1 MKSPG
6 SGKSVVSAIKN
17 LIQSEYKFLGGE
29 KVQDL
34 FIDDLMTIYQKY
46 HHDPWTL
53 SLGQIMWFA
62 VAIDEK
68 PGPAKTLSNT
78 RIVPVILTLVHNDDH
93 KLRENGYSPQ
103 EIRRVKIV
111 RVLKE
116 AYKQGGVLSQG
127 DVAIITGISAGVIS
141 KEIREYQKETKE
153 ILPYRGTIHDL
164 GRTLTHKRIIVS
176 LYLQNVPTPDI
187 ARRTSHS
194 EEACDRYI
202 KSFKKVQMLAD
213 KNMKPLEISR
223 LLGMSE
229 SLVNEYLELH
239 NEFIVQE

>member
-1 MKSPG
+1 MISSG
-6 SGKSVVSAIKN
+6 LGKSVGSAIKI

-29 KVQDL
+29 RVQDMLVQDL
-34 FIDDLMTIYQKY
+34 MNVYEKY

-53 SLGQIMWFA
+53 SVGQIMWFA

-78 RIVPVILTLVHNDDH
+78 RIVPVILSIIHDDDH
-93 KLRENGYSPQ
+93 KLRENGFSPK
-103 EIRRVKIV
+103 EIRRTRIV
-111 RVLKE
+111 RILKE
-116 AYKQGGVLSQG
+116 AYNQGGVLSQS

-141 KEIREYQKETKE
+141 KEIREYQNETGE
-153 ILPYRGTIHDL
+153 VLPYRGTIHDL
-164 GRTLTHKRIIVS
+164 GRTLTHKRIIIS

-187 ARRTSHS
+187 ARRTSHT

-202 KSFKKVQMLAD
+202 KSFKKVQMLV
-213 KNMKPLEISR
+213 KTMKPLEIAR

-229 SLVNEYLELH
+229 SLVKEYLDLH